1 MKYAQH
7 DNYYMIM
14 LDACFAFNF
23 KVLGQLKG
31 QKVCIIF
38 EDDNPIFKETL

>member
-1 MKYAQH
+1 
-7 DNYYMIM
+7 MIM

-23 KVLGQLKG
+23 KVLGKLKG
-31 QKVCIIF
+31 QKVSIIL